1 MTKEGLNTVRLG
13 IFVIAGLVLLVAA
26 LFIIGNNGSLFGSS
40 GELRVRFDN
49 TYGLQKGNNV
59 FFSGINAGTVKSVVL
74 LDEATIEVTLL
85 IDRDI
90 MQYIPENSMA
100 SISTEGLMGNKSVNI
115 TPAPQQHAKVHN
127 GDYLMPARKANI
139 DDMLETLSKS
149 NDNIAAVS
157 LALKNTVSQ
166 IEGSS
171 LLKMIDDPQLSR
183 DMMASVRNLNGTMEN
198 ARHITSQLDAVVL
211 DVKNGQGA
219 AGLLLSDKEF
229 AGDIKNTVNN
239 IQRASV
245 QIESMAGELNEVA
258 LTLKAGLNSKGP
270 LNAIM
275 TDSIMSEK
283 IKSSL
288 DNIEKGTDNFNQ
300 DMEALKHN
308 FLLRGYFRKLEK
320 KRAKQKTEGQ
330 AKP

>member
-1 MTKEGLNTVRLG
+1 MAKEGLNTIRLG
-13 IFVIAGLVLLVAA
+13 IFVIAGLALLVVA
-26 LFIIGNNGSLFGSS
+26 LFFIGNNGSLFGSS

-85 IDRDI
+85 IDQDI
-90 MQYIPENSMA
+90 MPHIPENSTA

-115 TPAPQQHAKVHN
+115 TPAPRQRNKVHD
-127 GDYLMPARKANI
+127 GDYLVAARKANI

-166 IEGSS
+166 IEGSR
-171 LLKMIDDPQLSR
+171 LLKVIDDPQLAEDLKASMQNLSR
-183 DMMASVRNLNGTMEN
+183 TMEN
-198 ARHITSQLDAVVL
+198 ARHITSELDAVVL
-211 DVKNGQGA
+211 GVRNGKGA
-219 AGLLLSDKEF
+219 AGLLLSDKQF
-229 AGDIKNTVNN
+229 AGDIKNTINN

-245 QIESMAGELNEVA
+245 QIDSMAGELNQVAVA
-258 LTLKAGLNSKGP
+258 LKTGLNSKGP
-270 LNAIM
+270 LNTIL
-275 TDSIMSEK
+275 TDSILSEK
-283 IKSSL
+283 IIRSL

-320 KRAKQKTEGQ
+320 QKAKQNKETQ
-330 AKP
+330 ARQ